1 MAFPYFS
8 IVFCGVSQPIV
19 AFPLGPGGVIV
30 GGGVFPRS
38 AIGAIDSVA
47 PATAW
52 IDEVFIVIT
61 YSYS

>member
-38 AIGAIDSVA
+38 GAIDSVA

-52 IDEVFIVIT
+52 RGR
-61 YSYS
+61 

>member
-1 MAFPYFS
+1 MDFPYFS

-19 AFPLGPGGVIV
+19 AFPLGPGGVPRVIV

-38 AIGAIDSVA
+38 GAIDSVA

-52 IDEVFIVIT
+52 RGR
-61 YSYS
+61 